1 MDISDEAV
9 KAFGQTIQNLSGEVV
24 ITNDLV
30 GRLNSVFKEAGDAT
44 NELIASTGR
53 LTDKGFDE
61 LLKNVDKAGKDYL
74 RGMKSIQQDTDKI
87 FGRLNNAFGDFAKR
101 IPVIGNSLEK
111 GFSTMLASLTTR
123 TDALLAKTWGR
134 MGAGSRA
141 GAGMGIAAIASAGAL
156 LLKTFNDIE
165 KVSVSISK
173 QTGLTGKNLQ
183 FVRKNMI
190 EAQNAS
196 IRFGVSMEES
206 AEAAAGLVTSLGNFR
221 KISPELIKT
230 TSLIAKYTG
239 LGAEEAAKFTGTMVK
254 GFGMTAKDVE
264 TFSDRIVDFATR
276 SGVNARKVMSDIASD
291 TNLTSIYLSRGE
303 DYLKRAA
310 IQAQKMGK
318 SMGEIDS
325 VSQGFL
331 DLDSAAESVGLLN
344 QYTGSS
350 LNALEMFNLA
360 ARKDTTAIM
369 SRLNQAF
376 STPQGIRF
384 VEDMPGLAE
393 KFAGQFNLT
402 LRDVRVMAGLEKSI
416 TQDMTF
422 QEKKAASIAESVA
435 AQQTTFSR
443 ITNELKQDIFPIVNT
458 LGEKLVKVVNSIG
471 VGNIAGL
478 AATAAALATIGIG
491 GLLMRGTD
499 AMPMVTRESGLGG
512 GLGDRFRDRFRDSK
526 RKTARGTLRDRFEDK
541 LRDDKGKTT
550 RGTLRDRFRDRFEDR
565 FEDSKRKTARGTLRD
580 RFEDRFIDR
589 LRDDKGKTA
598 RDGLRDDK
606 VKTARGA
613 LRTGLRGSRAAGSIG
628 TAAGLG
634 ILGKGV
640 GKAALRAIPGLG
652 ALFGI
657 YEAYNY
663 AKQGKYMAAALSAGA
678 GLAGIIPGIGTKASL
693 ALSVAGQTGAAFA
706 GAAATGRVVSSPN
719 LFMVGEENR
728 KEVIVPTERI
738 RKGMPVNSDVARELG
753 SIGVPGFAGGR
764 GGALQAQYQSARNT
778 AQAQAQARVVSGAQS
793 DPAAIRAREVKFQ
806 QQAQRERDEQRRMMR
821 EIEDKSLQILEE
833 ERRIATNIANPTSR
847 FAGALSL
854 WEKIREKAEQ
864 KAREYAGKTRDRF
877 LENLRENNGDLRA
890 AMEAT
895 WQQTLGDLENLQ
907 AKLYGKLE
915 QWVGKLADK
924 ALDKAKEWGSSAL
937 DWVGDK
943 LGINNKANRQQ
954 FENGIKELANTT
966 TQAFSEKFS
975 VTATD
980 QGRIDAEVRADALK
994 PLDAEA
1000 QDDALKSG
1008 VGGEKPELGG
1018 NGVVNFFK
1026 GVGSKAGEIIG
1037 DAVYSARNAFSTGR
1051 EFSHVSK
1058 DLGDM
1063 GSSTFTEGMN
1073 FAEKG
1078 IFKLGQAFGDI
1089 EKALG
1094 PVGKSMGT
1102 LSKSIDGTSVA
1113 MLASG
1118 DVAAAVTYTAKKEGI
1133 SRLTNMGAGA
1143 ALKGTKLEGAAGS
1156 LAAGAGQLAQG
1167 DLKGAGLSIGKE
1179 LARKGIAKGAGALAA
1194 KAGAGTKLAGA
1205 IGGGVAA
1212 GAIGAV
1218 DGLMAGDMK
1227 AAGKG
1232 ALSGAVGYAMGA
1244 ALTPVLGPLGPVV
1257 GSILAGPATEG
1268 IITGGKEVGKGAKN
1282 MAAGV
1287 GKIFQG
1293 DFKGGLKGIG
1303 KGALQLVT
1311 SPVKALGAFAKG
1323 IGGLFGFGKKKPK
1336 DGRRK
1341 VLQILAENVR
1351 TGGPMFARGGK
1362 LSKNKK
1368 LQENLALGIGLGKN
1382 GPDKNKMAL
1391 MMNQIM
1397 KAFGL
1402 SPEIAQA
1409 VIYAALGAIDKEED
1423 LAKIDQE
1430 LGLGWESVLKDG
1442 SWQKAFNASGSLKG
1456 TGENWRSIGNAARND
1471 TSEAMNLLDSQ
1482 AEQERGAA
1490 AQRANENITNR
1501 AAQAAQLA
1509 AGGFTIDEL
1518 MQIGLADVGEDRS
1531 GNLTMEMNQLNRAQL
1546 ANGSG
1551 VFQGNVYLDGVKVGT
1566 LANDAASAAQA
1577 DGLPVNGDRN
1587 KLNY

>member
-526 RKTARGTLRDRFEDK
+526 RKTARGTLRDRFED
-541 LRDDKGKTT
+541 
-550 RGTLRDRFRDRFEDR
+550 
-565 FEDSKRKTARGTLRD
+565 
-580 RFEDRFIDR
+580 RFIDR

-598 RDGLRDDK
+598 RDGLRDDKVKTARGALRDDK

-1026 GVGSKAGEIIG
+1026 GVGSKAGEVIG

>member
-1 MDISDEAV
+1 MDISSEAV

-24 ITNDLV
+24 ITSDLV
-30 GRLNSVFKEAGDAT
+30 GKLNNVFKEAGDAA
-44 NELIASTGR
+44 NNLVASTGR

-61 LLKNVDKAGKDYL
+61 LLKNLDKAGKDYL
-74 RGMKSIQQDTDKI
+74 KGMRSIQQDTDKI

-101 IPVIGNSLEK
+101 IPVIGKSLEK
-111 GFSTMLASLTTR
+111 GFSRMLSSLTTR
-123 TDALLAKTWGR
+123 MDALLAKTWGR

-141 GAGMGIAAIASAGAL
+141 GAGLGIAAIASAGAL
-156 LLKTFNDIE
+156 LLKTFNNIE

-276 SGVNARKVMSDIASD
+276 SGVNARKVMADIASD

-384 VEDMPGLAE
+384 VQDMPGLAE

-416 TQDMTF
+416 TQDMTS
-422 QEKKAASIAESVA
+422 QEKRAVKIAEAVA

-478 AATAAALATIGIG
+478 AATAGALATIGMG
-491 GLLMRGTD
+491 ALMMRGTD
-499 AMPMVTRESGLGG
+499 MMPMVTRPTGIGG
-512 GLGDRFRDRFRDSK
+512 GDVGGGRGKGGRTIKGGLQRSRVL
-526 RKTARGTLRDRFEDK
+526 ARRAGGIR
-541 LRDDKGKTT
+541 TT
-550 RGTLRDRFRDRFEDR
+550 
-565 FEDSKRKTARGTLRD
+565 
-580 RFEDRFIDR
+580 
-589 LRDDKGKTA
+589 
-598 RDGLRDDK
+598 
-606 VKTARGA
+606 
-613 LRTGLRGSRAAGSIG
+613 
-628 TAAGLG
+628 AGLG
-634 ILGKGV
+634 ILGRGV

-663 AKQGKYMAAALSAGA
+663 AKQGKYLAAALSAGA
-678 GLAGIIPGIGTKASL
+678 GLAGIIPGVGTKASL
-693 ALSVAGQTGAAFA
+693 ALSIAGQTGAAFA

-728 KEVIVPTERI
+728 KEVIIPTERI

-854 WEKIREKAEQ
+854 WEKIREKAAQ

-907 AKLYGKLE
+907 ERLYGKLE
-915 QWVGKLADK
+915 QWAGRLVDKGVEKLKDLGRG
-924 ALDKAKEWGSSAL
+924 ALDY
-937 DWVGDK
+937 VGDK
-943 LGINNKANRQQ
+943 FKINNRANRQQ
-954 FENGIKELANTT
+954 FDQGVIDTLKTITTPGEKSFSMAGSGPAGARLSLKDAEMMSSGSRAGRFGQGIGGFLGRQKANVLTG
-966 TQAFSEKFS
+966 FSEGRLQGKEGTEGGLSLGIEQTTRLGKVGFQVGKMVGDLEKS
-975 VTATD
+975 LGSFGGAVGSTAKNMDMRTI
-980 QGRIDAEVRADALK
+980 GML
-994 PLDAEA
+994 
-1000 QDDALKSG
+1000 S
-1008 VGGEKPELGG
+1008 GG
-1018 NGVVNFFK
+1018 N
-1026 GVGSKAGEIIG
+1026 
-1037 DAVYSARNAFSTGR
+1037 Y
-1051 EFSHVSK
+1051 
-1058 DLGDM
+1058 
-1063 GSSTFTEGMN
+1063 
-1073 FAEKG
+1073 
-1078 IFKLGQAFGDI
+1078 
-1089 EKALG
+1089 
-1094 PVGKSMGT
+1094 
-1102 LSKSIDGTSVA
+1102 
-1113 MLASG
+1113 
-1118 DVAAAVTYTAKKEGI
+1118 AAAAEYQLKKQAVSNVT
-1133 SRLTNMGAGA
+1133 SRLTQGTKFEGASGSVLAGAGA
-1143 ALKGTKLEGAAGS
+1143 
-1156 LAAGAGQLAQG
+1156 LAQG
-1167 DLKGAGLSIGKE
+1167 DLKGAGLAIGKD
-1179 LARKGIAKGAGALAA
+1179 LARKGISKGAGALAA

-1205 IGGGVAA
+1205 LGGGVAA

-1311 SPVKALGAFAKG
+1311 SPMKALGAFAKG
-1323 IGGLFGFGKKKPK
+1323 IGGIFGIGKKKPSEQ
-1336 DGRRK
+1336 RRAIMSVVAGSLLNGK
-1341 VLQILAENVR
+1341 NLITKGGALTSKKNQQRLAQAV
-1351 TGGPMFARGGK
+1351 K
-1362 LSKNKK
+1362 
-1368 LQENLALGIGLGKN
+1368 LGKN
-1382 GPDKNKMAL
+1382 GPNHDHMVA
-1391 MMNQIM
+1391 MISDIMNV
-1397 KAFGL
+1397 AGVG
-1402 SPEIAQA
+1402 PDIAQA
-1409 VIYAALGAIDKEED
+1409 LIYAALGADMSEENK
-1423 LAKIDQE
+1423 AYVESE
-1430 LGLGWESVLKDG
+1430 LGTGWEKALQEGGWRADFAAKGGLTDRAWKVIQSKKGDTTRSQVSGFLKEQDG
-1442 SWQKAFNASGSLKG
+1442 S
-1456 TGENWRSIGNAARND
+1456 AA
-1471 TSEAMNLLDSQ
+1471 
-1482 AEQERGAA
+1482 
-1490 AQRANENITNR
+1490 RANENVTNR
-1501 AAQAAQLA
+1501 SSQVAQLA

-1518 MQIGLADVGEDRS
+1518 MQMGLADVGEDRS
-1531 GNLTMEMNQLNRAQL
+1531 GNRTIEMNRLSRAQL
-1546 ANGSG
+1546 DNGSG

-1566 LANDAASAAQA
+1566 LANDAASVAQA
-1577 DGLPVNGDRN
+1577 DGLPVNGAS
-1587 KLNY
+1587 